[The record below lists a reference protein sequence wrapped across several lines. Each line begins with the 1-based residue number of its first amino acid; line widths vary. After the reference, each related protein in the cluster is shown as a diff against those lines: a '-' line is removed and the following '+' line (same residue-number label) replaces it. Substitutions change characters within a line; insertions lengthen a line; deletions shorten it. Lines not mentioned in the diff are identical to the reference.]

1 MNRNSES
8 WSRLSF
14 LLSSAAFCLIAAC
27 ATRPVRPAPAAP
39 APVAPLEAHGLTLRE
54 EATILRLEDR
64 REYDPAVVRQW
75 ISHPNSIH
83 RERIA
88 LALGRIGTAAFIDS
102 NGNGEK
108 DEQEQQAGVAE
119 LASLVRDP
127 NASVRRIAAFAL
139 GEIGDVRG
147 VIALVQF
154 ARDRENA
161 DIATEAVEALSKI
174 GGEKVFADY
183 VRFAQPEVPEGIRAH
198 AVRFLF
204 RFRTDAAS
212 AIAGSLIDS
221 PDAAIRKEAAYSL
234 SRHAHPLARPKLE
247 LLLTDPDTLTR
258 AFAARA
264 LGVIGDAQSIE
275 PLLRSLRDPHPWVRT
290 NATRAIG
297 QLIEKTPTLT
307 ARPQASED
315 VLKLIT
321 IIEDPDP
328 GTRAT
333 GIETLGYYAPA
344 SELAVRELAEIAIN
358 GSQWQRELSFGALSH
373 HAPDKLPDV
382 TTASGPIKRK
392 VIETSSADQQGFV
405 LRRKLWVADDPF
417 LRASI
422 IGAIPDNSVDREMS
436 LIEQALADPDIIVRA
451 NAIDRLA
458 QSKMA
463 RPQLLTRLR
472 AADERARRDVDM
484 NDARLAAVRAIASID
499 DSSRE
504 AYLRGLLHD
513 SDLVIKRVASDL
525 LVEKLDRNRP
535 AFTPLPISR
544 SLADYEEIAR
554 WSRERHTATIHMPRG
569 KIELFLLTQEAPMT
583 TRNFAALAQQG
594 FFNNTSFMRVVP
606 NFVIQGGDPRND
618 QNGGPG
624 YAIRDEI
631 NLQRYTRG
639 AVGAALS
646 GPDTG
651 ASQFFITHSQQPHL
665 DGGYTVF
672 ARVVD
677 GMGGVVDQT
686 ERGDRVTTI
695 TIDEKDPTSTLDL
708 SSPQSIPLPTEMGRT
723 SPARLLE
730 IVPEYQQRKTTYEP
744 DPSAVQYL
752 AAVIQPGHRVEVY
765 LGTWCSDSLREVP
778 KFLKMLDV
786 LKSGYQVELPAS
798 YLAVNRAKNEPRELL
813 EGKAIEKVATFIVFR
828 NGAEIGRVVETPN
841 GLLEDDLLQ
850 ILNAGR

>member
-1 MNRNSES
+1 M
-8 WSRLSF
+8 F
-14 LLSSAAFCLIAAC
+14 MAC
-27 ATRPVRPAPAAP
+27 ASQPGRPGAAL
-39 APVAPLEAHGLTLRE
+39 APVPPPETHGLTLLE

-64 REYDPAVVRQW
+64 REYDPAIVRQW
-75 ISHPNSIH
+75 VSHPNSIH
-83 RERIA
+83 RERMA
-88 LALGRIGTAAFIDS
+88 LALGRIGTATFVDS
-102 NGNGEK
+102 DGNGEK
-108 DEQEQQAGVAE
+108 GDQEHQAGLAE
-119 LASLVRDP
+119 LTSLVRDP
-127 NASVRRIAAFAL
+127 NASVRRMAAFAL
-139 GEIGDVRG
+139 GEIGDPAG

-154 ARDRENA
+154 AMDRENA
-161 DIATEAVEALSKI
+161 DVATEAVEALSKI
-174 GGEKVFADY
+174 GGEKIFPDY
-183 VRFAQPEVPEGIRAH
+183 LRFTQPEVPEGVRAH

-204 RFRTDAAS
+204 RFQTDAAS
-212 AIAGSLIDS
+212 AVAGSLIDS
-221 PDAAIRKEAAYSL
+221 PEAAIRKEAAYSL
-234 SRHAHPLARPKLE
+234 SRHAHPPARARLE
-247 LLLTDPDTLTR
+247 LLLTDSDTLTR
-258 AFAARA
+258 AFASRA
-264 LGVIGDAQSIE
+264 LGAIGDPQSIE
-275 PLLRSLRDPHPWVRT
+275 PLMRSLRDPHPWVRT

-297 QLIEKTPTLT
+297 QLFEKTPALLS
-307 ARPQASED
+307 RPQASD
-315 VLKLIT
+315 DILQLIT
-321 IIEDPDP
+321 ITEDPDP
-328 GTRAT
+328 GTRTT
-333 GIETLGYYAPA
+333 GIETLGYYSAR
-344 SELAVRELAEIAIN
+344 SELAARELTEIAIN
-358 GSQWQRELSFGALSH
+358 GSQWQRELAFGALAH
-373 HAPDKLPDV
+373 HAPDKLPDL
-382 TTASGPIKRK
+382 TTVSSSIRRK
-392 VIETSSADQQGFV
+392 MIETSTADSHGFD
-405 LRRKLWVADDPF
+405 LRRRFWRDDDPF

-422 IGAIPDNSVDREMS
+422 IGAIPDDSVDREMS
-436 LIEQALADPDIIVRA
+436 LIEEALADPDIIVRA
-451 NAIDRLA
+451 NAMDRLA
-458 QSKMA
+458 QSKKA
-463 RPQLLTRLR
+463 RPELLTRLR

-484 NDARLAAVRAIASID
+484 NDARLAAVRAIASLD
-499 DSSRE
+499 DPSRE
-504 AYLRGLLHD
+504 AYLRRLLTD
-513 SDLVIKRVASDL
+513 SDLVVRRTASDL

-554 WSRERHTATIHMPRG
+554 WARERHTATIHMPRG
-569 KIELFLLTQEAPMT
+569 NIELFLLTQEAPMT
-583 TRNFAALAQQG
+583 TRNFADLARQG

-708 SSPQSIPLPTEMGRT
+708 SSPQNIPLPTEMGRT

-730 IVPEYQQRKTTYEP
+730 IVPDYQQRKTTYEP
-744 DPSAVQYL
+744 DASAIQYL
-752 AAVIQPGHRVEVY
+752 ASVIQPGDRVEVY
-765 LGTWCSDSLREVP
+765 LGTWCTDSQREVP

-798 YLAVNRAKNEPRELL
+798 YVGVNRAKNEPRDLL
-813 EGKAIEKVATFIVFR
+813 DGRAIEKVATFIVFR

-850 ILNAGR
+850 IFNVGR

>member
-1 MNRNSES
+1 MT
-8 WSRLSF
+8 
-14 LLSSAAFCLIAAC
+14 AC
-27 ATRPVRPAPAAP
+27 ATRPVRPATAAP

-64 REYDPAVVRQW
+64 REYDPAVVRLW

-88 LALGRIGTAAFIDS
+88 LALGRIGTATFVDA

-108 DEQEQQAGVAE
+108 DLQEQQAGVAE
-119 LASLVRDP
+119 LATLVRDP
-127 NASVRRIAAFAL
+127 NAAVRRTAAFAL
-139 GEIGDVRG
+139 GEIGDPAG
-147 VIALVQF
+147 VLALVQF
-154 ARDRENA
+154 AMDRENA
-161 DIATEAVEALSKI
+161 DVATEAVEALSKI
-174 GGEKVFADY
+174 AGEKVFSDY
-183 VRFAQPEVPEGIRAH
+183 VRFTQPDVPKGVRAN

-204 RFRTDAAS
+204 RFRSDAAS
-212 AIAGSLIDS
+212 AIAGALIDS

-234 SRHAHPLARPKLE
+234 SRHAHPPARPRLE
-247 LLLTDPDTLTR
+247 LLLTDPETLTR

-264 LGVIGDAQSIE
+264 LGAIGDAQSIE
-275 PLLRSLRDPHPWVRT
+275 ALLRSLRDPHPWVRT
-290 NATRAIG
+290 NVTRAIG

-321 IIEDPDP
+321 ITEDPDP

-344 SELAVRELAEIAIN
+344 SELAARELTEIAIN
-358 GSQWQRELSFGALSH
+358 GSQWQRELAFGALAH
-373 HAPDKLPDV
+373 HAPDKLPEV
-382 TTASGPIKRK
+382 TTASSPIKRK
-392 VIETSSADQQGFV
+392 VIETSAGDPHGFA
-405 LRRKLWVADDPF
+405 LRRRLWVADDPF

-422 IGAIPDNSVDREMS
+422 IGAIPDGSVDRELS
-436 LIEQALADPDIIVRA
+436 LIDEALKDSDIIVRA

-458 QSKMA
+458 QSKM
-463 RPQLLTRLR
+463 PGNELLSRLR

-504 AYLRGLLHD
+504 RYLRGLLHD
-513 SDLVIKRVASDL
+513 SDLVIRRVASDL

-544 SLADYEEIAR
+544 SIADYEEIAR

-569 KIELFLLTQEAPMT
+569 NIELFLLTQEAPMT
-583 TRNFAALAQQG
+583 TRNFADLARQG

-651 ASQFFITHSQQPHL
+651 ASQFFITHSPQPHL

-672 ARVVD
+672 ARAVD

-695 TIDEKDPTSTLDL
+695 TIDEKDPAGKLDL
-708 SSPQSIPLPTEMGRT
+708 TSPQSIPLPTEMGRT

-730 IVPEYQQRKTTYEP
+730 IVPEYQQRKANYTP
-744 DPSAVQYL
+744 DAAALQYL
-752 AAVIQPGHRVEVY
+752 ASVIQLGDHVEVF
-765 LGTWCSDSLREVP
+765 LGTWCDDSQREVP

-786 LKSGYQVELPAS
+786 LKSDYEIELPAS
-798 YLAVNRAKNEPRELL
+798 YVAVNRAKNEPRQLL
-813 EGKAIEKVATFIVFR
+813 DGKAIEKVATFIVFR
-828 NGAEIGRVVETPN
+828 NGTEIGRVVETPN

-850 ILNAGR
+850 ILNTGR